1 MKKTIETSFKRIET
15 KYIVAK
21 DDVKDLIK
29 DLKEYVVED
38 DYPTSTISNIYFDT
52 ENFEVIQDALAK
64 QHRREKI
71 RMRTYIE
78 TPQAD
83 SPVFLEVKSKDEEGI
98 GHKFRLVATSQA
110 IINLM
115 TDGTV
120 DQQIQDPDLVQE
132 IQRLRKRYGHRLK
145 PRMFIYYDRL
155 SLKEKKSIQGYPYQ
169 KIRVTIDQNLVFRD
183 QAVSLFHGKKGEPL
197 LEDDFVIME
206 IKAPGQEPQ
215 WLKDVL
221 EKYGLV
227 KQKFSK
233 YSCAYHKSQGL
244 DYAPRPVA
252 GTFSLIRFRSAT
264 SGSRELIA
272 IFLAMI
278 IGLAAGSGYLLLA
291 ILSTLSLLGVWLVL
305 ENKQSKADHQRRRHL
320 TITVSKQDAVAEQIS
335 QLLDQSCSE
344 IDFISVTTAQAGE
357 QLTLNYEVNMKS
369 NIDDFA
375 LANLLINKIENC
387 DVALTKKAKKR
398 KNL

>member
-52 ENFEVIQDALAK
+52 ENFDVIQDALAK

-78 TPQAD
+78 KPQAD

-120 DQQIQDPDLVQE
+120 DHQIQDPDLVQE
-132 IQRLRKRYGHRLK
+132 IQRLRKRYGHRLE

-155 SLKEKKSIQGYPYQ
+155 SLKERNPF
-169 KIRVTIDQNLVFRD
+169 RVI
-183 QAVSLFHGKKGEPL
+183 
-197 LEDDFVIME
+197 
-206 IKAPGQEPQ
+206 
-215 WLKDVL
+215 
-221 EKYGLV
+221 
-227 KQKFSK
+227 
-233 YSCAYHKSQGL
+233 
-244 DYAPRPVA
+244 
-252 GTFSLIRFRSAT
+252 LIRR
-264 SGSRELIA
+264 
-272 IFLAMI
+272 
-278 IGLAAGSGYLLLA
+278 
-291 ILSTLSLLGVWLVL
+291 
-305 ENKQSKADHQRRRHL
+305 
-320 TITVSKQDAVAEQIS
+320 
-335 QLLDQSCSE
+335 
-344 IDFISVTTAQAGE
+344 
-357 QLTLNYEVNMKS
+357 
-369 NIDDFA
+369 FA
-375 LANLLINKIENC
+375 
-387 DVALTKKAKKR
+387 
-398 KNL
+398 

>member
-52 ENFEVIQDALAK
+52 ENFDVIQDALAK

-78 TPQAD
+78 KPQAD

-110 IINLM
+110 IINLI
-115 TDGTV
+115 TDGKV
-120 DQQIQDPDLVQE
+120 DHQIQDPDLVQE
-132 IQRLRKRYGHRLK
+132 IQRLRKRYGHRLE

-183 QAVSLFHGKKGEPL
+183 QAVSLFDGKKGEPL

-215 WLKDVL
+215 WLKDLL

-244 DYAPRPVA
+244 DYAPRPVQETV
-252 GTFSLIRFRSAT
+252 G
-264 SGSRELIA
+264 
-272 IFLAMI
+272 
-278 IGLAAGSGYLLLA
+278 AAY
-291 ILSTLSLLGVWLVL
+291 V
-305 ENKQSKADHQRRRHL
+305 
-320 TITVSKQDAVAEQIS
+320 
-335 QLLDQSCSE
+335 
-344 IDFISVTTAQAGE
+344 
-357 QLTLNYEVNMKS
+357 
-369 NIDDFA
+369 
-375 LANLLINKIENC
+375 
-387 DVALTKKAKKR
+387 
-398 KNL
+398 